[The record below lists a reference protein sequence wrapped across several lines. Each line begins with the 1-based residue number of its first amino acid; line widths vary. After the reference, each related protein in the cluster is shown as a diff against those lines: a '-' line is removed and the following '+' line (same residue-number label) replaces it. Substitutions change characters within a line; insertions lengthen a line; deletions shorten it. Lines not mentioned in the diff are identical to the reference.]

1 MIAVISSE
9 YSLQTCS
16 PVKYVESAAIADEIS
31 AFLAKGGQIKQCE
44 QRVVVKQRVRK
55 KNPAKAVK
63 QQPVVKE
70 PTMATTRRNNSI
82 EAVYRYI
89 RDNQDT
95 TRNDIAAALGL
106 SGHQIYDY
114 LKVLQETGRIY
125 QKARRCMPSLYNV
138 VEITST
144 QQLVEKYCN

>member
-44 QRVVVKQRVRK
+44 KRVRK
-55 KNPAKAVK
+55 HTAKAVK
-63 QQPVVKE
+63 QQPVVKG

-82 EAVYRYI
+82 EAVYRCI

-95 TRNDIAAALGL
+95 TKNDIAAALGL
-106 SGHQIYDY
+106 SGHKIYDY

-125 QKARRCMPSLYNV
+125 QKSRRCMPSLYNV

-144 QQLVEKYCN
+144 QQLVEKHCS

>member
-1 MIAVISSE
+1 MIGVISSE

-31 AFLAKGGQIKQCE
+31 AFLAEGGQIKQCE
-44 QRVVVKQRVRK
+44 QRVVKQRVRK
-55 KNPAKAVK
+55 HTAKAVK
-63 QQPVVKE
+63 PQPVVKE
-70 PTMATTRRNNSI
+70 PTMATKRRNNSI
-82 EAVYRYI
+82 ESVYRYI

-95 TRNDIAAALGL
+95 TCKDIAAALGL
-106 SGHQIYDY
+106 SSHRVYDY

>member
-1 MIAVISSE
+1 MLEIISSE
-9 YSLQTCS
+9 YSLQTSS

-44 QRVVVKQRVRK
+44 QSVVKKRVRK
-55 KNPAKAVK
+55 HTAKVSK
-63 QQPVVKE
+63 PQPIVKE
-70 PTMATTRRNNSI
+70 PTMATTRRNDSI

-89 RDNQDT
+89 RDTQDAT
-95 TRNDIAAALGL
+95 KNDITAALGI
-106 SGHQIYDY
+106 SGHRVYDY

-125 QKARRCMPSLYNV
+125 QKPRRCMPSLYNI

-144 QQLVEKYCN
+144 QQLVEKHCS

>member
-1 MIAVISSE
+1 MIEIISSE
-9 YSLQTCS
+9 YSLQTSS

-44 QRVVVKQRVRK
+44 QRVVKQRVRK
-55 KNPAKAVK
+55 HTAKVSSK
-63 QQPVVKE
+63 PPPTVKE
-70 PTMATTRRNNSI
+70 PTMATTRRNNQI

-89 RDNQDT
+89 RDTQDAT
-95 TRNDIAAALGL
+95 KNDIAAALGL
-106 SGHQIYDY
+106 SSHKIYDY

-125 QKARRCMPSLYNV
+125 QKPRRCAPSLYNI

-144 QQLVEKYCN
+144 QQLVEKHCS

>member
-31 AFLAKGGQIKQCE
+31 AFLADGGQIKQCE
-44 QRVVVKQRVRK
+44 QPVVKKRVRK
-55 KNPAKAVK
+55 HTAKAVK
-63 QQPVVKE
+63 PQPVVKE

-95 TRNDIAAALGL
+95 TKNDIAAALGL

-125 QKARRCMPSLYNV
+125 QKARHCMPSLYNV

-144 QQLVEKYCN
+144 QQLVEKHCS

>member
-31 AFLAKGGQIKQCE
+31 DFLAKGGQIKQCE
-44 QRVVVKQRVRK
+44 QRVVKQRVRTHTTK
-55 KNPAKAVK
+55 VSKP
-63 QQPVVKE
+63 QPTVKE

-89 RDNQDT
+89 RDTQDT
-95 TRNDIAAALGL
+95 TKNDIAAALGL
-106 SGHQIYDY
+106 SSHKIYDY

-125 QKARRCMPSLYNV
+125 QKPQRCAPSLYNI
-138 VEITST
+138 VEITSVH
-144 QQLVEKYCN
+144 QLVEKHCS

>member
-1 MIAVISSE
+1 MIGVISSE

-31 AFLAKGGQIKQCE
+31 AFLAEGGQIKQCE
-44 QRVVVKQRVRK
+44 QRVVKQRVRK
-55 KNPAKAVK
+55 HTAKAVK
-63 QQPVVKE
+63 PQPVVKE
-70 PTMATTRRNNSI
+70 PTMATKRRNNSI

-95 TRNDIAAALGL
+95 TKNDIAAALGL
-106 SGHQIYDY
+106 SSHRVYDY

-125 QKARRCMPSLYNV
+125 QKPQRCMPSLYNV

>member
-1 MIAVISSE
+1 MFEIISSE

-16 PVKYVESAAIADEIS
+16 PVKYVESAALADKLEE
-31 AFLAKGGQIKQCE
+31 FLAKGGQIKQCE
-44 QRVVVKQRVRK
+44 QSVVKKRVRK
-55 KNPAKAVK
+55 RTAKVSKPQPA
-63 QQPVVKE
+63 VKE

-95 TRNDIAAALGL
+95 THKDIAAALGL

-114 LKVLQETGRIY
+114 LKVLQETERIY
-125 QKARRCMPSLYNV
+125 QKARRCAPSLYNI

-144 QQLVEKYCN
+144 QQLVEKHCS

>member
-31 AFLAKGGQIKQCE
+31 AFLADGGQIKQCE
-44 QRVVVKQRVRK
+44 QPVVKKRVRK
-55 KNPAKAVK
+55 HTAKAVK
-63 QQPVVKE
+63 PQPVVKE

-89 RDNQDT
+89 RDNHDT
-95 TRNDIAAALGL
+95 TKNDIAAALGL

-125 QKARRCMPSLYNV
+125 QKPRRCAPSLYNI

-144 QQLVEKYCN
+144 QQLVEKHCS

>member
-16 PVKYVESAAIADEIS
+16 PVKYVESAAIADKLEE
-31 AFLAKGGQIKQCE
+31 FLAKGGQIKQCE
-44 QRVVVKQRVRK
+44 QQRVVKKRVRK
-55 KNPAKAVK
+55 HTAKAVK
-63 QQPVVKE
+63 PQPVVKE

-95 TRNDIAAALGL
+95 TKNDIAAALGL
-106 SGHQIYDY
+106 SGHKIYDY

-125 QKARRCMPSLYNV
+125 QKARRCMPSLYSV

>member
-1 MIAVISSE
+1 MIEIISSE
-9 YSLQTCS
+9 YSLQTSS

-31 AFLAKGGQIKQCE
+31 DFLAKGGQIKQCE
-44 QRVVVKQRVRK
+44 QRVVKQRVRK
-55 KNPAKAVK
+55 HTAKVSKPPPTVK
-63 QQPVVKE
+63 Q

-89 RDNQDT
+89 RDTQDA

-106 SGHQIYDY
+106 SSHKIYDY

-125 QKARRCMPSLYNV
+125 QKPRRCAPSLYNI

-144 QQLVEKYCN
+144 QQLVEKHCS

>member
-1 MIAVISSE
+1 MLEIISSE

-31 AFLAKGGQIKQCE
+31 DFLAKGGQIKQCE
-44 QRVVVKQRVRK
+44 QRVVKQRVRK
-55 KNPAKAVK
+55 HAAKVSKPQPA
-63 QQPVVKE
+63 VKE

-89 RDNQDT
+89 RDTQDT
-95 TRNDIAAALGL
+95 TKNDIAAALGL
-106 SGHQIYDY
+106 SSHKVYDY
-114 LKVLQETGRIY
+114 LKVLQETERIY
-125 QKARRCMPSLYNV
+125 QKARRCAPSLYNV

-144 QQLVEKYCN
+144 QQLVEKHCS

>member
-1 MIAVISSE
+1 MLEIISSE
-9 YSLQTCS
+9 YSLQTSS

-31 AFLAKGGQIKQCE
+31 DFLAKGGQIKQCE
-44 QRVVVKQRVRK
+44 QRVVKQRVRK
-55 KNPAKAVK
+55 HTTKVSKP
-63 QQPVVKE
+63 QPIVKE

-89 RDNQDT
+89 RDTQDAT
-95 TRNDIAAALGL
+95 KNDIAAALGL
-106 SGHQIYDY
+106 SSHKIYDY

-125 QKARRCMPSLYNV
+125 QKPRRCMPSLYNV

-144 QQLVEKYCN
+144 QQLVEKHCS

>member
-9 YSLQTCS
+9 YSLQICS

-44 QRVVVKQRVRK
+44 QRVVKKRVRK
-55 KNPAKAVK
+55 HTAKVSKPQPA
-63 QQPVVKE
+63 VKE

-89 RDNQDT
+89 RDNHDT
-95 TRNDIAAALGL
+95 TKNDIAAALGL
-106 SGHQIYDY
+106 SGHKIYDY

-125 QKARRCMPSLYNV
+125 QKPRRCAPSLYNI

-144 QQLVEKYCN
+144 QQLVEKHCS